1 MARRAWVEFTRGH
14 PNAHLVAAVVRPPRS
29 PHHLARLQNLLDDLI
44 ASMPPA
50 SEYAT
55 AIVRR
60 AGVAQIH
67 CGFADETDADR
78 FARLAGA
85 RAARQIGNW
94 ASRRCFTLDASTE
107 LGLRD
112 DPMAPDPDTGQPTT
126 AAAER

>member
-44 ASMPPA
+44 ASLPPA

-67 CGFADETDADR
+67 CGFADKNDADR

-85 RAARQIGNW
+85 GAARQLGNW

-107 LGLRD
+107 LVLRD
-112 DPMAPDPDTGQPTT
+112 DPAVPDRATGQPAT
-126 AAAER
+126 AAAAR

>member
-44 ASMPPA
+44 AGLAPA

-60 AGVAQIH
+60 AGVARIH
-67 CGFADETDADR
+67 CGFAGKADADR
-78 FARLAGA
+78 FARRAGA
-85 RAARQIGNW
+85 RAMRQIGSW

-107 LGLRD
+107 LVLRD
-112 DPMAPDPDTGQPTT
+112 DSAVPETATGRPAT